1 MSDAMKVYIQEYL
14 RKEAAVGIVTFN
26 RSAHILANI
35 TVVSDND
42 VREVLSS
49 VLPHSAD
56 GGTSISSGL
65 RTCIE
70 VCAVFIHL
78 LKYSKLY
85 FASID
90 VQLG

>member
-14 RKEAAVGIVTFN
+14 RKEASVGIVTFN

-35 TVVSDND
+35 TVVSDHD
-42 VREVLSS
+42 MREVLSS
-49 VLPHSAD
+49 VLPHTAD

-70 VCAVFIHL
+70 VRAVFIHV
-78 LKYSKLY
+78 LKYSKHY
-85 FASID
+85 FALTH
-90 VQLG
+90 VQL